1 MIADS
6 AIRGVIYTED
16 VQGQLW
22 FIAQLLE
29 QDINA
34 QARTID
40 ELRGALAATVFAEW
54 QAHDH
59 DLSKIAPA
67 PKQFFD
73 MCRSEKD
80 LEFEEEVNGMGVSF
94 SLCNN
99 AA

>member
-1 MIADS
+1 MITDS
-6 AIRGVIYTED
+6 VMSGVIYRED
-16 VQGQLW
+16 VQDEQWL
-22 FIAQLLE
+22 IAQLLE
-29 QDINA
+29 HDINA
-34 QARTID
+34 QAKTID

-54 QAHDH
+54 QAYDH

-67 PKQFFD
+67 PKRFSD